1 MEGIVVMAGLG
12 TVGIYREMYQGK
24 EQLPS
29 LRESQ
34 AVRALTDQQ
43 QILGYMRAGTPV
55 FDVLEDVVDLVDNS
69 TVIPGGPSLISD
81 GRWIW
86 RVDSI
91 HYLTHYRL
99 AFPETF
105 VQHVRGSDYRPPL
118 TIPATDEFD
127 AAVLSFF

>member
-1 MEGIVVMAGLG
+1 MALLS

-24 EQLPS
+24 EQLPL

-34 AVRALTDQQ
+34 ATQALGDQQ
-43 QILGYMRAGTPV
+43 EILRYMRAATPV
-55 FDVLEDVVDLVDNS
+55 FDVLEDVLDLVDN
-69 TVIPGGPSLISD
+69 TITIPSGPSLISD

-91 HYLTHYRL
+91 HYLTTYRL
-99 AFPETF
+99 AFPDEF
-105 VQHVRGSDYRPPL
+105 VQHVRSQNYRPPL

-127 AAVLSFF
+127 AEVLTYF